1 MHLHKYSLLIC
12 ENCKL
17 IILVKNDLFH
27 EKFGMKKWAQ
37 RAKLEF
43 LILEASKFSQLFF
56 SHLDSPD
63 NFSFV
68 FEKPFSLFSTHFA
81 WIKYGWSLCISWRNR
96 TIPSADSCFQ
106 KSWLVSRDL
115 CFYFNKR
122 PLYGLWASFL
132 TNWTEVATSSQDS
145 AKKKSVSNQQL
156 KE

>member
-56 SHLDSPD
+56 SPLDSPD

-115 CFYFNKR
+115 CFYFKSALYTAFKLLFLWSERKWR
-122 PLYGLWASFL
+122 PPR
-132 TNWTEVATSSQDS
+132 NIRQ
-145 AKKKSVSNQQL
+145 KNSVSNQQL